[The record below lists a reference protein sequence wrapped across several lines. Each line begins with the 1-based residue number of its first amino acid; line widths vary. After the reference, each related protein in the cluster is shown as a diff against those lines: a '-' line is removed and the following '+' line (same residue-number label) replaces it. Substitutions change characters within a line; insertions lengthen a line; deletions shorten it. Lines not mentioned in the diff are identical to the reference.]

1 MVKIDERFEICAL
14 VFRLIPGRGYNETET
29 DYQKLL
35 AEKFAGFAAHPA
47 VEYAKSL
54 PLGYDA
60 VAKFSVHI
68 KKNSDGKFCIIDNLQ
83 ALTDC
88 GRWSEERYSTFIK
101 LLNDFY
107 SDTQF
112 EAFFEAQAAFYE
124 AEVQKF
130 DKEQYGKINLEWF
143 GKYMD
148 VSRMRCVFSP
158 SLQNANYAAR
168 VAGERIYCIVPHNS
182 AIVHEYCH
190 SFANPI
196 AEKWYNENGDFKKLC
211 DDTADMK
218 KIPWYRAGL
227 TYGYEYVTRAYNIL
241 YDCQTQQGEAD
252 LQALFARGRD
262 AETKDG
268 FPYIQQVY
276 ELVQLHHP
284 A

>member
-1 MVKIDERFEICAL
+1 MIKIDKRFEICAL

-29 DYQKLL
+29 DYQKQLD
-35 AEKFAGFAAHPA
+35 EKFSEFAEHPA
-47 VEYAKSL
+47 VVYAKSL

-68 KKNSDGKFCIIDNLQ
+68 EKRSDGKFYMLDNLQ

-88 GRWSEERYSTFIK
+88 GRWNEERCNTFINS
-101 LLNDFY
+101 LNDFY
-107 SDTQF
+107 ADTHF
-112 EAFFEAQAAFYE
+112 EAFFKAQTAFYE
-124 AEVQKF
+124 AEIQKF
-130 DKEQYGKINLEWF
+130 AKEQYSKINLKWF

-148 VSRMRCVFSP
+148 VSKMRCVFSP

-168 VAGERIYCIVPHNS
+168 VAGEYVYCIVPHNS

-218 KIPWYRAGL
+218 KIPWYKTGL
-227 TYGYEYVTRAYNIL
+227 TYAYEYVTRAYNIL
-241 YDCQTQQGEAD
+241 YDTHQGEAD
-252 LQALFARGRD
+252 LQLLFTRERD

-268 FPYIQQVY
+268 FAYIQQVY
-276 ELVQLHHP
+276 EMVLESE